1 MKENVD
7 LIREINDLKRRKKQ
21 AVDEKRETT
30 LTKEKEAH
38 KQIEAVDKEIEKH
51 NEEIRKYKLLL
62 AEQQRNSETNKR
74 PNSSIYLKMNCLV
87 NENFLGMKLPPVNNS

>member
-30 LTKEKEAH
+30 LNKEKDAH
-38 KQIEAVDKEIEKH
+38 KQIDAMDKEIEKH
-51 NEEIRKYKLLL
+51 NEEIRKYRILL
-62 AEQQRNSETNKR
+62 AESQKSPDVNKR
-74 PNSSIYLKMNCLV
+74 PNSSRLFY
-87 NENFLGMKLPPVNNS
+87 

>member
-30 LTKEKEAH
+30 LNKEKDAH
-38 KQIEAVDKEIEKH
+38 KQIDAMDKEIEKH
-51 NEEIRKYKLLL
+51 NEEIRKYRILL
-62 AEQQRNSETNKR
+62 AESQKSPDVNKR
-74 PNSSIYLKMNCLV
+74 PNSSKKIFI
-87 NENFLGMKLPPVNNS
+87 EN

>member
-30 LTKEKEAH
+30 FNKERDAQ
-38 KQIEAVDKEIEKH
+38 KQIEAMDKEIEKH
-51 NEEIRKYKLLL
+51 NEEIRKYRILL
-62 AEQQRNSETNKR
+62 AEQQKSPEVNKR
-74 PNSSIYLKMNCLV
+74 PNSSTIIWLKV
-87 NENFLGMKLPPVNNS
+87 WD